1 MNATSSISFIDVQAH
16 REYIGEAIDEAISR
30 VIAHGQYIMGP
41 EVEELETALSERSDG
56 RIVISCANG
65 TDAMH
70 LCLRAFNIE
79 KTDAIFVPAFTFAA
93 TAEAVCLAGGTPVFV
108 DIDPNTYNISV
119 QSLEESIDMISRT
132 QNLRPAGIISVDLF
146 GQPAA
151 YDLLETLASKHGL
164 WLLEDAAQSF
174 GAKLG
179 TRPCGS
185 FGHAATTSF
194 FPAKPLGA
202 YGDGGAIFVNDN
214 RLAETLR
221 SLRSHGM
228 GSNKYE
234 NVRIGTNSRLDTI
247 QAAILLEK
255 LRLFDSEITSRDKIA
270 RRYTD
275 LLRDTVATPSAKS
288 DTTSVWA
295 QYTIQSSNRPHLINT
310 LKIAGIP
317 TAIYYPHAL
326 PHMPAYKRFPTA
338 PGGIPVTINATSKV
352 LSIPMHAYLKND
364 TQNKIISGIKTCV
377 ETER

>member
-1 MNATSSISFIDVQAH
+1 MNAASSISFIDVQAH

-30 VIAHGQYIMGP
+30 VMAHGKYIMGP
-41 EVEELETALSERSDG
+41 EVAKLEAALSERSNG
-56 RIVISCANG
+56 RTVISCANG

-79 KTDAIFVPAFTFAA
+79 TTDAIFVPAFTFAA

-108 DIDPNTYNISV
+108 DVDPNTYNISV

-132 QNLRPAGIISVDLF
+132 QNLRPTGIISVDLF

-151 YDLLETLASKHGL
+151 YDSLETLASKHGI

-185 FGHAATTSF
+185 FGRAATTSF

-234 NVRIGTNSRLDTI
+234 NARVGTNSRLDTI

-255 LRLFDSEITSRDKIA
+255 LRLFDNEITSRDKIA
-270 RRYTD
+270 RRYTNF
-275 LLRDTVATPSAKS
+275 LRDTVETPSTRS

-295 QYTIQSSNRPHLINT
+295 QYTIQTPNRPHLINT
-310 LKIAGIP
+310 LKTAGIP
-317 TAIYYPHAL
+317 TAIYYPYAL
-326 PHMPAYKRFPTA
+326 PHMPAYQRFPKA

-352 LSIPMHAYLKND
+352 LSIPMHAYLRKD
-364 TQNKIISGIKTCV
+364 TQDKIISKIKTCV